1 MFSLNMPPDPK
12 EMAAIEARRNR
23 EKERQKRVFDVRT
36 RVMGVDVGALNSQVE
51 ERKLREA
58 TERSKEEAYGTS
70 QVQYDL
76 VAQMLEKE
84 EAERTRRLARKVQDF
99 REQKQQNK
107 SRREFDLWDPNQLWK
122 GFPGLHSNNDPYCGL
137 ASMQCFSGEDLE
149 KATCLRMQQ
158 EQFRCSLEKQI
169 QERQQ
174 ARIDEMYI
182 DDLHDKLRLAMETR
196 AAQLAKLE
204 ESCRI
209 SMRCAMANANKAQAA
224 EMAEQRCHEYRR
236 EQEANLKEIQN
247 QIKSDLL
254 SEKPQVT
261 QYSGAP
267 CPVLPHRWKGMTAEQ
282 RAVIRKA
289 QEAQRHEKEAQRQAE
304 QARDAEW
311 ESQAK
316 CLAQAAMELEEQERE
331 LCAEFR
337 RGLGSFNQQL
347 ASEQRAHQNYLNSI
361 IYTNQPTA
369 QYHLQFNTSSR

>member
-254 SEKPQVT
+254 SEKPQ
-261 QYSGAP
+261 
-267 CPVLPHRWKGMTAEQ
+267 
-282 RAVIRKA
+282 
-289 QEAQRHEKEAQRQAE
+289 EAQRHEKEAQRQAE